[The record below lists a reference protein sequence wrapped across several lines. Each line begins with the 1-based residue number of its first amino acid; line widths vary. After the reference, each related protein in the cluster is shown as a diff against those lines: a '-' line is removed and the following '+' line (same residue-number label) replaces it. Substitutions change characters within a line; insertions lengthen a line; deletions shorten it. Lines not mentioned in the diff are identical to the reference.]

1 MTKKEMKLFLE
12 DLQKVREMLTPEQA
26 AQVPNLFPKI
36 KEGKE
41 IKKGDRVNVD
51 GHVLEA
57 REDIKDPK
65 EKDIKRNNKL
75 GTPQP
80 KSQSPRPKEDKRP

>member
-12 DLQKVREMLTPEQA
+12 DLKKVREMLSPEQA
-26 AQVPNLFPKI
+26 AQVPHLFPKI

-51 GHVLEA
+51 GKVLEA

-65 EKDIKRNNKL
+65 DNNKL
-75 GTPQP
+75 GAPKPKLRPQKPGP
-80 KSQSPRPKEDKRP
+80 KPKP